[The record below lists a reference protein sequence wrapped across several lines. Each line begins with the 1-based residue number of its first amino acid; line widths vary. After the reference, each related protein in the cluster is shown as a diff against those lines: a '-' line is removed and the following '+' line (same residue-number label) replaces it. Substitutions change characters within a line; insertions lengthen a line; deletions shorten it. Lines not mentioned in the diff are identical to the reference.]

1 MVIRIQ
7 YVCSYV
13 STSIDVKC
21 QHGQAQMF
29 FTGRLFDKMLW
40 TISGFT
46 IYQILFVLTFI
57 DNFVE
62 NELLPQLQEL

>member
-7 YVCSYV
+7 YICSYV

-21 QHGQAQMF
+21 QAQMC
-29 FTGRLFDKMLW
+29 FTGRLFDKVLW

-46 IYQILFVLTFI
+46 IYRILFVLTFI

-62 NELLPQLQEL
+62 NKLLPQLKDL